1 MNGQSRDKGNI
12 GNKTKKK
19 NKNICQKY
27 KQKKTKQKH
36 YTRNQEMSNTDRGG
50 DRDE

>member
-19 NKNICQKY
+19 TKTFVKNINKR
-27 KQKKTKQKH
+27 KH
-36 YTRNQEMSNTDRGG
+36 DGPISFYIEKLYHLDYQ
-50 DRDE
+50 

>member
-12 GNKTKKK
+12 GNKTKNDNKE
-19 NKNICQKY
+19 KNILKKY

-36 YTRNQEMSNTDRGG
+36 NKSN
-50 DRDE
+50 